1 MNEVQNEKWINV
13 EDAAEY
19 LGVKP
24 ATVREWIRRKPDMP
38 AHKVG
43 KKWKFR
49 CSELDEWIQS
59 GKSAID

>member
-1 MNEVQNEKWINV
+1 MNEVQNEKWISV

-24 ATVREWIRRKPDMP
+24 ATVREWIRKKHDMP

-43 KKWKFR
+43 KQWKFR